1 MITYLDSSVI
11 LDRIVDAP
19 GAAELWRSIEGAVT
33 SVISETECLRTMDR
47 FRLAGRMNDTSL
59 IRARESLFRIL
70 ESAEIIA
77 LGRGVLD
84 RASLPM
90 PIPVKT
96 LDAVHLASATLYR
109 ETNGP
114 LNVATNDRALARA
127 ARAMGFEVLGAA

>member
-19 GAAELWRSIEGAVT
+19 GAAELWRSIERTVT

-47 FRLAGRMNDTSL
+47 FRLAGRMDETAL
-59 IRARESLFRIL
+59 VRARESLFRIL
-70 ESAEIIA
+70 ESGEIIA

-96 LDAVHLASATLYR
+96 LDAIHLAFPAQWD
-109 ETNGP
+109 P
-114 LNVATNDRALARA
+114 K
-127 ARAMGFEVLGAA
+127 LGIHVT

>member
-11 LDRIVDAP
+11 LDLIVDAP
-19 GAAELWRSIEGAVT
+19 GAAELWRSIGRTVT
-33 SVISETECLRTMDR
+33 SVLSETECLRTMDR
-47 FRLAGRMNDTSL
+47 FRLAGHLNDTAL
-59 IRARESLFRIL
+59 VRGRESLFRIL

-77 LGRGVLD
+77 LGRGILD
-84 RASLPM
+84 RAGLPM

-96 LDAVHLASATLYR
+96 LDAIHLASAILYR

-114 LNVATNDRALARA
+114 LNLATNDRALARA